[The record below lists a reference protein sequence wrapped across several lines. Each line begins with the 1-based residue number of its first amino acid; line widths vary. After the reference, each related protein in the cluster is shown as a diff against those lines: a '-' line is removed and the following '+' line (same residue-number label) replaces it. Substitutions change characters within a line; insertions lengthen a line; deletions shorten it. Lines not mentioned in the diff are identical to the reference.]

1 MNFRL
6 IYLCKGIG
14 QIQANLKDYNNHI
27 CEIDVQT
34 MRPITLKRSS
44 ASKVMSKDCEDKHL
58 AEVGVVRKK
67 GKIAK
72 S

>member
-27 CEIDVQT
+27 CEIDLQA
-34 MRPITLKRSS
+34 MRP
-44 ASKVMSKDCEDKHL
+44 
-58 AEVGVVRKK
+58 
-67 GKIAK
+67 KIP
-72 S
+72 

>member
-1 MNFRL
+1 MNFWL
-6 IYLCKGIG
+6 ICLCKGVG

-44 ASKVMSKDCEDKHL
+44 ASKVMSKD
-58 AEVGVVRKK
+58 
-67 GKIAK
+67 
-72 S
+72 